1 MVGSSSGGW
10 IKVIFMMNFASANLN
25 RGEGRPAGQVKLLTY
40 PTVILIAASGSAT
53 GLVLGWN
60 SPIWR
65 GPSIPPG
72 ESHGNLNGNDASR
85 HSPDITISRST
96 NWVAPSFPSGTSF
109 TLASG

>member
-72 ESHGNLNGNDASR
+72 ESHGILLETTRVSIRPRSR
-85 HSPDITISRST
+85 
-96 NWVAPSFPSGTSF
+96 F
-109 TLASG
+109 LALPTG